1 MAEGLE
7 FSEITR
13 EECLE
18 LLSERSLGRL
28 GVIDDGRPLI
38 FPVNYAVDGE
48 AIVFRTDPGLKLL
61 RTPLRHVAF
70 EVDEEDLEAGTAWS
84 VLVQGHAFEITRA
97 IDHRSEARRHLALSP
112 LAPGEKDHWLQIEA
126 DDITGRRLRPPTPD
140 RAGSVLVPP
149 RSKAPGT
156 TTDGITRT

>member
-1 MAEGLE
+1 MSEDLE
-7 FSEITR
+7 FSEIPR
-13 EECLE
+13 AECLE

-48 AIVFRTDPGLKLL
+48 VIVFRTDPGLKLL
-61 RTPLRHVAF
+61 RTPLSPVAF
-70 EVDEEDLEAGTAWS
+70 EVDDEDPEAGTAWS

-97 IDHRSEARRHLALSP
+97 IDHRSEARLRLSVSP

-126 DDITGRRLRPPTPD
+126 DEITGRRLRPHNPNGAP
-140 RAGSVLVPP
+140 AG
-149 RSKAPGT
+149 
-156 TTDGITRT
+156 